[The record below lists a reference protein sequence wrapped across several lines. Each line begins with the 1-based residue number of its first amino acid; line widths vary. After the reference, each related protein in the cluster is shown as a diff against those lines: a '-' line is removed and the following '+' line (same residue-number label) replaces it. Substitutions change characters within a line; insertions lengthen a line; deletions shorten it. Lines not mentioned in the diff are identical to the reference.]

1 MLSFIV
7 TRFAALEF
15 GFLPRLYLL
24 IAALALLLV
33 LLGGG
38 SLGAIADLQGNT
50 ERLSQTAARLQA
62 GQNFFSALQGL
73 TQNLADALAAER
85 AADLETFAAEH
96 RRRAEQAAALLDGLR
111 GQDSATDEAALAQ
124 LVQLLP
130 QLDAQ
135 SRALLQA
142 QRAVLER
149 VDKTAVALRD
159 LQLQLSRF
167 KQDLLRVQFATKDDY
182 VAYSVKQF
190 ILPLEQVEALL
201 FDALGTASPQRL
213 QQAEAKVRERLPNL
227 RDKLGKVLADL
238 EPHQDSRTD
247 YAHTYLGEFAEIE
260 RNILLDGQG
269 TLAQYAAWLADKQ
282 GNRERR
288 RLLQGL
294 QEQLREQLGLLIAA
308 AERDGQAQL
317 GQARATYR
325 RGFDRLLWLAA
336 LSLGIAASMGLWLSR
351 TMRQALGAVSGALTR
366 LAEGDL
372 RGQCEYR
379 RRDEFGRVAADLNRV
394 AGNLRDAL
402 AQLGRAAD
410 EQDALARGN
419 VGSCAEAR
427 QGLDQQR
434 SSIGVLATSMGQM
447 ESSFAEVARHAEQTA
462 QRVDSVEAC
471 VSAGGEIMAGT
482 IRSTQELAQQ
492 LQGSVREIALVEAFG
507 EQIGQILAV
516 IRGIAEQTNL
526 LALNAAIE
534 AARAGAQG
542 RGFAVVADEVR
553 NLALRTASSTGE
565 IQLRIERLSQ
575 GIQAAVQAVELS
587 RQRMQA
593 NLSQVGQADGVMQQI
608 REQVGPI
615 ASMSRQI
622 SQATAQQR
630 LAAEEVARSVQEIHG
645 VAERNTQRLVGITE
659 TSMRQAAMV
668 AEHQAL
674 CGRYLT

>member
-1 MLSFIV
+1 
-7 TRFAALEF
+7 
-15 GFLPRLYLL
+15 
-24 IAALALLLV
+24 
-33 LLGGG
+33 
-38 SLGAIADLQGNT
+38 
-50 ERLSQTAARLQA
+50 
-62 GQNFFSALQGL
+62 
-73 TQNLADALAAER
+73 
-85 AADLETFAAEH
+85 
-96 RRRAEQAAALLDGLR
+96 
-111 GQDSATDEAALAQ
+111 
-124 LVQLLP
+124 
-130 QLDAQ
+130 
-135 SRALLQA
+135 
-142 QRAVLER
+142 
-149 VDKTAVALRD
+149 
-159 LQLQLSRF
+159 
-167 KQDLLRVQFATKDDY
+167 
-182 VAYSVKQF
+182 
-190 ILPLEQVEALL
+190 
-201 FDALGTASPQRL
+201 
-213 QQAEAKVRERLPNL
+213 
-227 RDKLGKVLADL
+227 
-238 EPHQDSRTD
+238 
-247 YAHTYLGEFAEIE
+247 
-260 RNILLDGQG
+260 
-269 TLAQYAAWLADKQ
+269 
-282 GNRERR
+282 
-288 RLLQGL
+288 
-294 QEQLREQLGLLIAA
+294 
-308 AERDGQAQL
+308 
-317 GQARATYR
+317 
-325 RGFDRLLWLAA
+325 
-336 LSLGIAASMGLWLSR
+336 
-351 TMRQALGAVSGALTR
+351 
-366 LAEGDL
+366 
-372 RGQCEYR
+372 
-379 RRDEFGRVAADLNRV
+379 
-394 AGNLRDAL
+394 
-402 AQLGRAAD
+402 
-410 EQDALARGN
+410 
-419 VGSCAEAR
+419 
-427 QGLDQQR
+427 
-434 SSIGVLATSMGQM
+434 MGQM

-492 LQGSVREIALVEAFG
+492 LQGSVREIAQVEAFG